1 MKHAECLA
9 AAETERKKDVAEKR
23 AEARELAGEVKA
35 KRVRFLEA
43 AREER
48 EKAEKRR
55 QCKALV
61 GALSP
66 SHMKSNQRIIPQVEA
81 FEVKIAKIEKGKRA
95 RQEVKPLN
103 SFV

>member
-35 KRVRFLEA
+35 ERVRWLEA

-48 EKAEKRR
+48 EKAERRR
-55 QCKALV
+55 QCEALV
-61 GALSP
+61 REPFLD
-66 SHMKSNQRIIPQVEA
+66 HTH
-81 FEVKIAKIEKGKRA
+81 EKQPTIHPAGGG
-95 RQEVKPLN
+95 V
-103 SFV
+103 